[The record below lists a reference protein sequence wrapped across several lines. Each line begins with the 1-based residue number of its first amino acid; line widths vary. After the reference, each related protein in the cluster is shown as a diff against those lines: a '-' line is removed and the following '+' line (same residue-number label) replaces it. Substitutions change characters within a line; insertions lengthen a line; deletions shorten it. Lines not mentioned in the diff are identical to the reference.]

1 MKIFVTLRVLRA
13 FVVNFPC
20 YLLAAWPRYALRT
33 THYALRTTHYALR
46 LAGHFGFKSLN
57 HSQMLIK

>member
-33 THYALRTTHYALR
+33 THYALR